1 MTMPLRP
8 GICINWLSS
17 MKIVNTVI
25 WAKKFKFSEYPI
37 EPGKVQ
43 KTISN
48 CLFADL
54 GLNLPP
60 KFFFESFLD
69 NNYCRLSYLLTV
81 RHIVHF

>member
-1 MTMPLRP
+1 
-8 GICINWLSS
+8 

-25 WAKKFKFSEYPI
+25 WAQKIKLSECSVGH
-37 EPGKVQ
+37 GKVQ

-54 GLNLPP
+54 GLNIPP

-69 NNYCRLSYLLTV
+69 DCVSATV
-81 RHIVHF
+81 D

>member
-1 MTMPLRP
+1 MTMSLRP
-8 GICINWLSS
+8 STCINWLSN

-25 WAKKFKFSEYPI
+25 LGSNIKLSECPI
-37 EPGKVQ
+37 GPGKVQ

-54 GLNLPP
+54 GLHIPL

-69 NNYCRLSYLLTV
+69 DCVSTTV
-81 RHIVHF
+81 G

>member
-1 MTMPLRP
+1 MTMSLRP
-8 GICINWLSS
+8 GICINWLSN

-25 WAKKFKFSEYPI
+25 WAQKLSCLSALPI
-37 EPGKVQ
+37 GPGKVQ

-54 GLNLPP
+54 GLNIPP

-69 NNYCRLSYLLTV
+69 DCVSTTV
-81 RHIVHF
+81 D